1 MRILF
6 YTESLI
12 FGGKER
18 RLLELI
24 KYLKENTDHNI
35 ALVISEPII
44 QYEYAHKI
52 GIPITIIKRRGVK
65 YDPVPFIRFYK
76 YCRVFK
82 PDLIH
87 TWGKMT
93 TFYAI
98 PSKLLCKVPLISS
111 MIADSRKNFSTLSFD
126 NIFFKSD
133 ILFSDVILSN
143 SRAGLKAYN
152 ITSPKAKVILNGVHL
167 ERFQQKFEPD
177 KVKEEFGIKTEFI
190 IAMVAAFTL
199 NKDYDLFLEISK
211 EIGKIR
217 DDVTFIGV
225 GDGPE
230 WKRIRQKMTDEE
242 IYNVI
247 LVGKQN
253 GTERII
259 SASDIGLL
267 CTYSEGISNS
277 IIEYMALEKPVIS
290 TDTIGGSN
298 EIILEG
304 ITGYCTERN
313 TKKIVS
319 LINLLL
325 NNAALRNSM
334 GIEGKKR
341 INSDFSIDRMGTDFL
356 KLYNEIRTKKV
367 RKADGLSDSLTN
379 S

>member
-24 KYLKENTDHNI
+24 QYLKENTDYDI

-44 QYEYAHKI
+44 QYEYAHKL

-65 YDPVPFIRFYK
+65 YDPLPFVKFYK
-76 YCRVFK
+76 YCRNFK

-87 TWGKMT
+87 AWGRMT

-98 PSKLLCKVPLISS
+98 PSKFLCKAPLISS
-111 MIADSRKNFSTLSFD
+111 MIADARKNFKVFSFD

-143 SRAGLKAYN
+143 SKAGLTAYN
-152 ITSPKAKVILNGVHL
+152 ITSVKAKVILNGVHL
-167 ERFQQKFEPD
+167 KRFEQKFERD
-177 KVKEEFGIKTEFI
+177 KVKEEFGIKTEFAI
-190 IAMVAAFTL
+190 VMVAAFTL
-199 NKDYDLFLEISK
+199 NKDYDLFLDVARET
-211 EIGKIR
+211 GKIR

-230 WKRIRQKMTDEE
+230 WKRIRQRMIDEE
-242 IYNVI
+242 IYNVN

-253 GTERII
+253 RIERII

-277 IIEYMALEKPVIS
+277 IIEYMALGKPVIS
-290 TDTIGGSN
+290 TDTIGGSK
-298 EIILEG
+298 EIIMNG
-304 ITGYCTERN
+304 KTGYCTDRN

-319 LINLLL
+319 LINVLL
-325 NNAALRNSM
+325 NNNPFRISM
-334 GIEGKKR
+334 GNEGKKR
-341 INSDFSIDRMGTDFL
+341 INSHFSINRMGQDFL
-356 KLYNEIRTKKV
+356 NLYDDVWIKKS
-367 RKADGLSDSLTN
+367 KK
-379 S
+379 